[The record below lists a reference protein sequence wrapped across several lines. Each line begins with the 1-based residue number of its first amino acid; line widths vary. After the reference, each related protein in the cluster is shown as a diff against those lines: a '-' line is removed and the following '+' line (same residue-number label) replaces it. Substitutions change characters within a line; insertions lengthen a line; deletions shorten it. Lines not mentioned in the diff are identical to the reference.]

1 MCFAKNLSNEKIGVL
16 YFNKTNINT
25 IDEKSTVSYQ
35 NSFYNFVFLNFTSLD
50 FDLFISILCLL
61 KERGKVYVD
70 IDYKFFLNLMNK
82 NKNYKSKNYSKKE
95 FFLEFKDFV
104 DKAMSVYFSNKSLND
119 NDLIYYS
126 IFSKVELNKKQG
138 NIAFLLNDEFFKI
151 INNVRD
157 GFYTSFLLKDF
168 LKLKSKY
175 SKMLF
180 ILLCQFLYKGSFYID
195 LKHIYSYF
203 SLDVKDYCNRIANF
217 DNYTLIPAI
226 TELQTMPKFK
236 NLSCKKIKKDENN
249 PKSKVIA
256 LYFTFWFW
264 RYTKDMFM
272 KFKDRT

>member
-1 MCFAKNLSNEKIGVL
+1 MCFAKNLSNEKLGVL

-25 IDEKSTVSYQ
+25 IDGKSIVSYQ

-50 FDLFISILCLL
+50 FDFFVSILCLL

-70 IDYKFFLNLMNK
+70 IDYKFFLRLIDK
-82 NKNYKSKNYSKKE
+82 NRIYSKKK
-95 FFLEFKDFV
+95 FFLEFKTFV
-104 DKAMSVYFSNKSLND
+104 DKSMSVYFLNRSLKD
-119 NDLIYYS
+119 DKLIYYS
-126 IFSKVELNKKQG
+126 IFSKIELKQKEG
-138 NIAFLLNDEFFKI
+138 KIVFLLNDEFLKI

-180 ILLCQFLYKGSFYID
+180 ILLYQFLYKGSFYID
-195 LKHIYSYF
+195 LKDIYSYF
-203 SLDVKDYCNRIANF
+203 SLDVKAYCNKIINF

-264 RYTKDMFM
+264 RYAKDMFM

>member
-1 MCFAKNLSNEKIGVL
+1 MGFAKNLSNEKLGVL

-25 IDEKSTVSYQ
+25 IDEKSIVSYQ

-70 IDYKFFLNLMNK
+70 IDYKFFLRLIDK
-82 NKNYKSKNYSKKE
+82 NRMYSKKK

-104 DKAMSVYFSNKSLND
+104 DKAMSVYFLNKSLND
-119 NDLIYYS
+119 DDLIYYS

-138 NIAFLLNDEFFKI
+138 NIVFLLNDEFFKI
-151 INNVRD
+151 LNNVRN

-168 LKLKSKY
+168 LNLKSKY
-175 SKMLF
+175 AKMLF
-180 ILLCQFLYKGSFYID
+180 ILLYQFLYKGSFYID
-195 LKHIYSYF
+195 LKGLYF
-203 SLDVKDYCNRIANF
+203 YLSLNAETYCNKIINF
-217 DNYTLIPAI
+217 DNYVLAPAI
-226 TELQTMPKFK
+226 QELQTMPKFK

-256 LYFTFWFW
+256 LYFTF
-264 RYTKDMFM
+264 
-272 KFKDRT
+272 

>member
-1 MCFAKNLSNEKIGVL
+1 MCFAKNLSSEKLGVL

-25 IDEKSTVSYQ
+25 IDEKSIVSYQ

-70 IDYKFFLNLMNK
+70 IDCKFFLKLMNK
-82 NKNYKSKNYSKKE
+82 NKNYKNKNYSKKE

-119 NDLIYYS
+119 DDLIYYS

-138 NIAFLLNDEFFKI
+138 NIVFLLNDEFFKI
-151 INNVRD
+151 INNIRD

-180 ILLCQFLYKGSFYID
+180 ILLYQFLYKGSFYID

-264 RYTKDMFM
+264 RYAKDMFM